1 MGGSSVEAGSSGGGS
16 PKKEA
21 RRGRRAN
28 RAKREGRNADG
39 EIDRG
44 EPCPHAPP
52 VEEIEKLID
61 ERNEARRA
69 NSFSEADRIREL
81 LHSRGVALM
90 DEPGGR
96 GRGAEV
102 TTWRYWRD

>member
-1 MGGSSVEAGSSGGGS
+1 MIS
-16 PKKEA
+16 
-21 RRGRRAN
+21 
-28 RAKREGRNADG
+28 D
-39 EIDRG
+39 I
-44 EPCPHAPP
+44 PP
-52 VEEIEKLID
+52 VRNLRDQQEIEKLID

-69 NSFSEADRIREL
+69 NNFPEADRIRQL

-96 GRGAEV
+96 GKGAEV